1 MNPVRPGCNSQVAA
15 GKDEGMSLDYNSLL
29 LAVGFSAACLCM
41 TLFGIWLTAR
51 SEKFLLTWAVSVLL
65 IVADVFAYQ
74 AYIDT
79 PGRLL
84 GLATFTFLLLG
95 FATML
100 GAAHQ
105 FTTGRS
111 PLPRI
116 AIGAGV
122 SLAIALP
129 AMALGYDGLGFMLEN
144 SFAALLLF
152 ATAVEY
158 WRGRAE
164 SPAPIIGV
172 AALYSITAISFVMC
186 AAVLAWNGELVLGH
200 APSNWAEDLSLVIVI
215 ASMTGIGALSLALNQ
230 GRLAQHHRRNALT
243 DPLTGLLNRR
253 ALFDM
258 HGGTPVNAFTAVV
271 VFDLDGFKAINDEF
285 GHAAGDEVLK
295 VFAEELSGSLQA
307 HDAAAR
313 LGGEEFA
320 LVLKRTLP
328 EKVEFT
334 AERIRAAFAARRI
347 ETETRPLSCTVS
359 AGYAFGSAD
368 GMSFDKVLSAADKA
382 LYAAKRGGRNR
393 VLAFRRAG

>member
-1 MNPVRPGCNSQVAA
+1 
-15 GKDEGMSLDYNSLL
+15 MSLDYNSLL
-29 LAVGFSAACLCM
+29 LAVGFSAACLSL

-65 IVADVFAYQ
+65 VVADIFAYK

-84 GLATFTFLLLG
+84 GIATFALLLLG
-95 FATML
+95 FSTML

-116 AIGAGV
+116 VVGSSI
-122 SLAIALP
+122 SLAVALP
-129 AMALGYDGLGFMLEN
+129 PMALGYDGLGFMLEN

-152 ATAVEY
+152 ATALEY
-158 WRGRAE
+158 WKGRKE
-164 SPAPIIGV
+164 FPAPIIGI
-172 AALYSITAISFVMC
+172 AALYSITAISFVLC
-186 AAVLAWNGELVLGH
+186 ALVLALDGKLVLGH
-200 APSNWAEDLSLVIVI
+200 APSNWAEDLSLVVVI
-215 ASMTGIGALSLALNQ
+215 ACMTGIGALSLALNQ
-230 GRLAQHHRRNALT
+230 GRLAQHHRRDALT

-253 ALFDM
+253 ALFDL
-258 HGGTPVNAFTAVV
+258 HGGTPINAFTAVV

-285 GHAAGDEVLK
+285 GHATGDEVLK
-295 VFAEELSGSLQA
+295 LFAKDLTDNIRPA
-307 HDAAAR
+307 DNAAR
-313 LGGEEFA
+313 IGGEEFA
-320 LVLKRTLP
+320 LVLQRTLP

-334 AERIRAAFAARRI
+334 AERIRAALAARRI

-359 AGYAFGSAD
+359 AGYAFGSQE
-368 GMSFDKVLSAADKA
+368 GLSFDKVLSAADKA

-393 VLAFRRAG
+393 VFASTFRRTG